1 MDNTNT
7 SAPKF
12 DICDSMDEYTDIR
25 KQQGALADTLTRL
38 NLVWTPTSYVVSSI
52 EAQIQ
57 QLEFDAAAVS
67 SEIVQTF
74 VEMRKRIARLE
85 EDLKDAREE
94 LSMERDRV
102 IRECNREAN
111 FARAFSHNY

>member
-1 MDNTNT
+1 MENNT
-7 SAPKF
+7 SAPQF
-12 DICDSMDEYTDIR
+12 DICDSLDEYADIR
-25 KQQGALADTLTRL
+25 KQQGELTGQLEILRAAGQTGYAVDSL
-38 NLVWTPTSYVVSSI
+38 

-94 LSMERDRV
+94 ISMERDRV

>member
-25 KQQGALADTLTRL
+25 KQQGALADRL
-38 NLVWTPTSYVVSSI
+38 ETHRAAGKTGYMVDSL

-57 QLEFDAAAVS
+57 KLEFEAAVVS

-74 VEMRKRIARLE
+74 VEMRKHIARLE

-94 LSMERDRV
+94 ISMERKRYSNASWDL
-102 IRECNREAN
+102 A
-111 FARAFSHNY
+111 AQMGQQGGA

>member
-1 MDNTNT
+1 MDNNT
-7 SAPKF
+7 PAAPKF
-12 DICDSMDEYTDIR
+12 DICDSMDEYSDIR
-25 KQQGALADTLTRL
+25 KQQGELTGQLEILRAAGQTGYAVDSL
-38 NLVWTPTSYVVSSI
+38 

>member
-1 MDNTNT
+1 MDNNT
-7 SAPKF
+7 SSAPKF
-12 DICDSMDEYTDIR
+12 DICDSLDEYSDIR
-25 KQQGALADTLTRL
+25 KQQGALSERL
-38 NLVWTPTSYVVSSI
+38 ESLRSAGQTGYVVDSLA
-52 EAQIQ
+52 ETIQ
-57 QLEFDAAAVS
+57 SLEFEVAAVGC
-67 SEIVQTF
+67 EIVGYF